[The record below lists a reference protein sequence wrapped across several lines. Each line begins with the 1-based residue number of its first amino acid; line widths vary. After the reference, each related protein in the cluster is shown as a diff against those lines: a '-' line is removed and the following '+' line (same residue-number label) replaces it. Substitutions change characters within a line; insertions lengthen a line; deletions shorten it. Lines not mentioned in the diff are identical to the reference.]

1 MAQNLALYIRVSRF
15 LFYFRSIFCCKEIK
29 KERRFLLKIILNKS
43 TPGMCSFLYNSTV
56 LEKEFF
62 EVTVGRSVR
71 PLKKVKKIVRTV
83 PSHVI
88 H

>member
-1 MAQNLALYIRVSRF
+1 
-15 LFYFRSIFCCKEIK
+15 
-29 KERRFLLKIILNKS
+29 
-43 TPGMCSFLYNSTV
+43 MCSFLYNSTV